1 MNGVIKWMT
10 EHPVAANLTMI
21 LAVAIGLV
29 CAVALPQK
37 TFPDFS
43 LDRIQVSVVYTGA
56 SPTEVEQ
63 SLIRPIEDQLSSIDG
78 IDEITATA
86 SEGRATVTISL
97 LLGEDVGSKLDEVQ
111 SEVERIDV
119 FPEDAEEPVVVEVS
133 NRQRVL
139 EIAVHGAASEA
150 VLKEQA
156 DRLKDELT
164 RLDSVSFVEV
174 ANTRDYE
181 ISIEVRRDT
190 LDAYGLTLR
199 QVADIVAANSLELP
213 AGSIDTDTLSIPLRT
228 LGRNY
233 VRSDFEEIVI
243 LTGDT
248 GAQVRL
254 GDFATV
260 VDGFED
266 RDLSTRF
273 NGQPSAT
280 VNVFRVGDEQVL
292 AIVDEVA
299 DYIATAFEPSLPA
312 GIDVTVW
319 QNDAEELRNRLDL
332 LLDNAFLGLILVV
345 LCLAVF
351 LDIRLA
357 FWSAIGIGIA
367 FVAAFGVMTLLDMS
381 INMISLFA
389 FILAIGIVVD
399 NAIVVGENIYKNAE
413 RGEAPL
419 QAAVKGTQRIAVPVI
434 FSALTTVV
442 AFTPLFQLP
451 GTLGKFLSD
460 IPTVVII
467 VLMLSLLQSLVILPR
482 HLSHLRV
489 GDTGR
494 PNILLRSLNALR
506 RRVDGGLKWFIQ
518 GPLDRGLRFAVRRYL
533 VPMAGAAAL
542 LILSVGLVA
551 SGHVRFNFFPSIDG
565 KFVTADL
572 EMNDG
577 TTFDRTRDVAEIL
590 REAAVRAGE
599 VIQATLPADAP
610 AVIQGINV
618 VIGQGTAPGGPDGG
632 QAKAGA
638 NRANVVVRLVDPELR
653 SFPTQD
659 FERAWRAEV
668 GQISG
673 VKKLTLNSF
682 LINAG
687 DPIALEL
694 SLPEGQDI
702 RPVVEDLRGVLFG
715 ISGVFDIRDDRS
727 AGSLEYTLSLKDEAR
742 VFGLDLDDL
751 ALQTRNA
758 FFGAEATR
766 VQRGQDDVRVFVRLP
781 EDERDSIADFLDTR
795 IRTPAGDLIPLG
807 TVAEIAE
814 GRSPTEILRRDGR
827 TITTVTANVDS
838 AVITGQEAN
847 AYLRAEVLPQLIER
861 YDGLIVEFGGE
872 QRQQGDA
879 GSALGTAFGLALLL
893 IFALLA
899 LAFRSYVQP
908 IVVMVAIPLGL
919 IGAIA
924 GHLIMGLPLTL
935 LSIFGIIGLSGV
947 VINNSLVMID
957 LFNEYLDKGYDTAT
971 AVVEGTK
978 DRFRPILLT
987 SLTTFLGVFPL
998 IMETSLQAQF
1008 LIPLAVSV
1016 GFGVL
1021 FGTAIIILTVPSVFV
1036 AQAKLFRTF
1045 RTSAIEP
1052 PHSGAAG
1059 DDPVF
1064 LKAYSQPLPPHRS
1077 AAE

>member
-1 MNGVIKWMT
+1 MVSGFLISPNDQDRMRSG
-10 EHPVAANLTMI
+10 
-21 LAVAIGLV
+21 LAMEI
-29 CAVALPQK
+29 
-37 TFPDFS
+37 
-43 LDRIQVSVVYTGA
+43 RISSKRWVP
-56 SPTEVEQ
+56 PTCPK
-63 SLIRPIEDQLSSIDG
+63 I
-78 IDEITATA
+78 
-86 SEGRATVTISL
+86 
-97 LLGEDVGSKLDEVQ
+97 
-111 SEVERIDV
+111 
-119 FPEDAEEPVVVEVS
+119 
-133 NRQRVL
+133 
-139 EIAVHGAASEA
+139 
-150 VLKEQA
+150 
-156 DRLKDELT
+156 
-164 RLDSVSFVEV
+164 
-174 ANTRDYE
+174 
-181 ISIEVRRDT
+181 
-190 LDAYGLTLR
+190 
-199 QVADIVAANSLELP
+199 
-213 AGSIDTDTLSIPLRT
+213 
-228 LGRNY
+228 
-233 VRSDFEEIVI
+233 
-243 LTGDT
+243 
-248 GAQVRL
+248 
-254 GDFATV
+254 
-260 VDGFED
+260 
-266 RDLSTRF
+266 
-273 NGQPSAT
+273 
-280 VNVFRVGDEQVL
+280 
-292 AIVDEVA
+292 
-299 DYIATAFEPSLPA
+299 
-312 GIDVTVW
+312 
-319 QNDAEELRNRLDL
+319 
-332 LLDNAFLGLILVV
+332 
-345 LCLAVF
+345 
-351 LDIRLA
+351 
-357 FWSAIGIGIA
+357 
-367 FVAAFGVMTLLDMS
+367 
-381 INMISLFA
+381 
-389 FILAIGIVVD
+389 FI
-399 NAIVVGENIYKNAE
+399 
-413 RGEAPL
+413 
-419 QAAVKGTQRIAVPVI
+419 
-434 FSALTTVV
+434 
-442 AFTPLFQLP
+442 
-451 GTLGKFLSD
+451 
-460 IPTVVII
+460 
-467 VLMLSLLQSLVILPR
+467 
-482 HLSHLRV
+482 
-489 GDTGR
+489 
-494 PNILLRSLNALR
+494 
-506 RRVDGGLKWFIQ
+506 
-518 GPLDRGLRFAVRRYL
+518 
-533 VPMAGAAAL
+533 
-542 LILSVGLVA
+542 
-551 SGHVRFNFFPSIDG
+551 
-565 KFVTADL
+565 
-572 EMNDG
+572 
-577 TTFDRTRDVAEIL
+577 
-590 REAAVRAGE
+590 
-599 VIQATLPADAP
+599 
-610 AVIQGINV
+610 
-618 VIGQGTAPGGPDGG
+618 
-632 QAKAGA
+632 
-638 NRANVVVRLVDPELR
+638 
-653 SFPTQD
+653 
-659 FERAWRAEV
+659 
-668 GQISG
+668 
-673 VKKLTLNSF
+673 NSF

-847 AYLRAEVLPQLIER
+847 AYLRAEVLPPLIER

-1045 RTSAIEP
+1045 RAAAIEP
-1052 PHSGAAG
+1052 PHSGADG